1 MMIFFKY
8 CILIVSILVLPG
20 MAAFAQ
26 ELVSGERITQIN
38 VNCDYTVQVPDA
50 VKARLEKTL
59 DQTLRRILIEKD
71 DSTIEN
77 YGNVKD
83 SIESSIIEG
92 LNIAFEPKGYMV
104 ESLDLTFGNT
114 TDADFVVRPYK
125 RYVKDVSIILD
136 TANFH
141 PFWQDLF
148 NRRFND
154 ISDRYMEACN
164 PLLIGLPVDAEDQDW
179 AFNLVKDDVQSI
191 SILSDSF
198 HDMMVEES
206 FDIEETATLS
216 IAMTPKTPVIKTL
229 RVRAYSQSMFQLVLD
244 PIKELVSSQSNIIVG
259 MPLSWLESSHSDIEK
274 EFCRIIENDSIS
286 RKFSLETTC
295 RLYFQEKYPDSA
307 FIEIKTES
315 TKWFVGAKAMVD
327 VGNNQTPDE
336 FEAHLG
342 MMLGRS
348 FELFTQLNFF
358 PDDVRFR
365 TDIGAGLHLLP
376 GNYIG
381 GGWDINESGGKMFFH
396 QYITRDM
403 RIEAEIFSEDKDQD
417 QYGFV
422 YKPFQFV
429 SFGIF
434 SDGDD
439 DYWLRAAFAF

>member
-1 MMIFFKY
+1 MMILFRY
-8 CILIVSILVLPG
+8 CILAVSILVLLG
-20 MAAFAQ
+20 MTVFAQ
-26 ELVSGERITQIN
+26 EQISGERITELQ
-38 VNCDYTVQVPDA
+38 VNCDYPVPVPDA

-77 YGNVKD
+77 YMNVKE

-92 LNIAFEPKGYMV
+92 LNIAFEPKGYIV
-104 ESLDLTFGNT
+104 ESLNLTFGDT
-114 TDADFVVRPYK
+114 TEADFVVRPYK
-125 RYVKDVSIILD
+125 RYVKNISVILD
-136 TANFH
+136 MANFH

-148 NRRFND
+148 NRRFKD
-154 ISDRYMEACN
+154 INDRYITACS

-179 AFNLVKDDVQSI
+179 AFNLVRDDVQSI

-198 HDMMVEES
+198 HNMTVEES
-206 FDIEETATLS
+206 FDIEETTTLG

-259 MPLSWLESSHSDIEK
+259 MPLSWLESSHSDIEQ

-286 RKFSLETTC
+286 RKFSLNTTC
-295 RLYFQEKYPDSA
+295 RLYFLEKYPESA

-315 TKWFVGAKAMVD
+315 TRWFVGAKAMVD
-327 VGNNQTPDE
+327 VGNNETPDE

-342 MMLGRS
+342 MMMGDS
-348 FELFTQLNFF
+348 FEIFTQLNFF

-365 TDIGAGLHLLP
+365 TDIGGGLHLIP
-376 GNYIG
+376 GNFVG
-381 GGWDINESGGKMFFH
+381 WGWDVNESGGKMYFH

-403 RIEAEIFSEDKDQD
+403 RIEAEVFSENKDQD

-429 SFGIF
+429 SFGVF

>member
-1 MMIFFKY
+1 MILFRY
-8 CILIVSILVLPG
+8 SILAISILVLLG
-20 MAAFAQ
+20 LAVCAQ
-26 ELVSGERITQIN
+26 ELVSGERITELQ
-38 VNCDYTVQVPDA
+38 VNCDYPVPVPDA

-77 YGNVKD
+77 YMKVKD

-92 LNIAFEPKGYMV
+92 LNIAFEPKGYTV
-104 ESLDLTFGNT
+104 ESLNLTFGST
-114 TDADFVVRPYK
+114 TEADFVIRPYK
-125 RYVKDVSIILD
+125 RYVKDISVILD

-141 PFWQDLF
+141 PFWQELF
-148 NRRFND
+148 NRRFKD
-154 ISDRYMEACN
+154 INDRYITACS

-179 AFNLVKDDVQSI
+179 AFNLVKEDAQSI

-198 HDMMVEES
+198 HDMTVEES
-206 FDIEETATLS
+206 FDIEETTILN
-216 IAMTPKTPVIKTL
+216 IAMTTKTPVIKTL

-259 MPLSWLESSHSDIEK
+259 MPLSWLESSHSDIEQ

-286 RKFSLETTC
+286 RKFSLNTTC
-295 RLYFQEKYPDSA
+295 RLYFQEKYPGSA

-315 TKWFVGAKAMVD
+315 TRWFVGAKAMVD
-327 VGNNQTPDE
+327 VGNNETPDE
-336 FEAHLG
+336 FQAHLG
-342 MMLGRS
+342 MMMGDS
-348 FELFTQLNFF
+348 FEIFTQLNFF

-365 TDIGAGLHLLP
+365 TDIGAGFHLIP
-376 GNYIG
+376 GNFVG
-381 GGWDINESGGKMFFH
+381 WGWDVNESGGKMYFH

-403 RIEAEIFSEDKDQD
+403 RIEAEVFSENKDQD

-429 SFGIF
+429 SFGVF